1 MESTG
6 SNTSSLQGGESSS
19 TSTGTSNGSTSISNL
34 NTTQVPS
41 SMVAQI
47 QQQVDPTQPKSLTSN
62 GLWVG
67 VLVTGI
73 TLFVIAGVAA
83 VAGIIMHWRKSTTS

>member
-1 MESTG
+1 
-6 SNTSSLQGGESSS
+6 
-19 TSTGTSNGSTSISNL
+19 
-34 NTTQVPS
+34 
-41 SMVAQI
+41 MVAQI